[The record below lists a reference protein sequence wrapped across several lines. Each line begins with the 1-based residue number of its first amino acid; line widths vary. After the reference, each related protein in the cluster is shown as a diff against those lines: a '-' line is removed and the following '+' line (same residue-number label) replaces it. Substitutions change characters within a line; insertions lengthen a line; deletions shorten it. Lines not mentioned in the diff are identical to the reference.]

1 MASYMHSILLFIKY
15 FWAVKILM
23 QSHKLSKLA
32 KCFRTA
38 VRKPVNSCFQKVK
51 AKVNG
56 KVHKVLYF
64 CQLIDIFSLD
74 CVPKVK
80 LWLKLR
86 HVLSCSAI
94 RIYLFRVWSM
104 YLSNFSRNCS
114 SVYLLFR
121 TGLFVVCS

>member
-1 MASYMHSILLFIKY
+1 MLNKRLVICIVYYFLLS
-15 FWAVKILM
+15 FWAVKILK

-64 CQLIDIFSLD
+64 CQLTDIFSLD

-80 LWLKLR
+80 L
-86 HVLSCSAI
+86 
-94 RIYLFRVWSM
+94 
-104 YLSNFSRNCS
+104 
-114 SVYLLFR
+114 
-121 TGLFVVCS
+121 